1 MTRRRSRLGMWLWE
15 LRYKIGPNLWAVPF
29 LMAAGTLVVF
39 GVTRQL
45 DRHWAA
51 NLSNAPR
58 FLPEWIIARTAA
70 DADVVLSAMLSALA
84 TSLSLVFSI
93 SVLTFSLAAAQ
104 LGPRLIRRFMLDPV
118 TQVTLGAFLSA
129 IVMCALTLGS
139 VSTSRARHTVPAVSY
154 AVAFVMGLATFFLLI
169 VYVHRVATTIQAPRV
184 VSTVVRDLDSTVQA
198 AAVYLPDVVRSTDA
212 GRVAALQ
219 AQALAEG
226 EVVVAERSGY
236 FQAFDHLRI
245 IDVTEALDAVVVLDH
260 RVGQFVV
267 SGQPLARVVPA
278 GAADSVR
285 RALHEAAE
293 IGDSRTIEQ
302 DIEFALNQ
310 VVEIALRALS
320 PAVNDTFTGRT
331 CVDWL
336 GDALSRIG
344 ARPDPTGGL
353 CGDDGTVRL
362 VEPPLRFERLLRN
375 CFDAVRQSAATNPAI
390 TLRMFDSLVL
400 LVRTV
405 DSSNVDAVQRYAEVL
420 RESATA
426 SVMAGQDAADVA
438 DRYERVQTAVA
449 GRRLPD

>member
-1 MTRRRSRLGMWLWE
+1 MWLWE

-29 LMAAGTLVVF
+29 MMAVGTLALF
-39 GVTRQL
+39 AVTRQL
-45 DRHWAA
+45 DRHFAA
-51 NLSNAPR
+51 TRATVPG
-58 FLPEWIIARTAA
+58 FLPEWLIARTAA
-70 DADVVLSAMLSALA
+70 DADVVLSAMLAALA

-139 VSTSRARHTVPAVSY
+139 VSTSPARSALPSVSY

-184 VSTVVRDLDSTVQA
+184 VSTVVRDLSRTMELA
-198 AAVYLPDVVRSTDA
+198 ADYLPDVMRSTDA
-212 GRVAALQ
+212 TAVHELQRRAVAD
-219 AQALAEG
+219 G
-226 EVVVAERSGY
+226 SVVLAERSGY
-236 FQAFDHLRI
+236 FQALDHPRVL
-245 IDVTEALDAVVVLDH
+245 DVAEAQGAVVVLDQ
-260 RVGQFVV
+260 RIGQFVV
-267 SGQPLARVVPA
+267 AGQPLAHVLPAEKSEAVHRV
-278 GAADSVR
+278 
-285 RALHEAAE
+285 LHDAAE
-293 IGDSRTIEQ
+293 IGDQRTIEQ

-336 GDALSRIG
+336 GDTLRQIG
-344 ARPDPTGGL
+344 ERPDPTGGL
-353 CGDDGTVRL
+353 CDDAGTVRL
-362 VEPPLRFERLLRN
+362 VEPPLRFARLLRN
-375 CFDAVRQSAATNPAI
+375 GFDAIRQSAASNPSI

-405 DSSNVDAVQRYAEVL
+405 DASNVEPVEAYAEVL

-426 SVMAGQDAADVA
+426 VALASQDAADVEE
-438 DRYERVQTAVA
+438 RYQRVLTAVA
-449 GRRLPD
+449 ERTD

>member
-1 MTRRRSRLGMWLWE
+1 
-15 LRYKIGPNLWAVPF
+15 V
-29 LMAAGTLVVF
+29 
-39 GVTRQL
+39 
-45 DRHWAA
+45 
-51 NLSNAPR
+51 
-58 FLPEWIIARTAA
+58 AA
-70 DADVVLSAMLSALA
+70 DADVVLSAMLAALA

-139 VSTSRARHTVPAVSY
+139 VSTSPARSALPSVSY

-184 VSTVVRDLDSTVQA
+184 VSTVVRDLSRTMELA
-198 AAVYLPDVVRSTDA
+198 ADYLPDVMRSTDA
-212 GRVAALQ
+212 TAVHELQRRAVAD
-219 AQALAEG
+219 G
-226 EVVVAERSGY
+226 SVVLAERSGY
-236 FQAFDHLRI
+236 FQALDHPRVL
-245 IDVTEALDAVVVLDH
+245 DVAEAQGAVVVLDQ
-260 RVGQFVV
+260 RIGQFVV
-267 SGQPLARVVPA
+267 AGQPLAHVLPAEKSEAVHRV
-278 GAADSVR
+278 
-285 RALHEAAE
+285 LHDAAE
-293 IGDSRTIEQ
+293 IGDQRTIEQ

-336 GDALSRIG
+336 GDTLRQIG
-344 ARPDPTGGL
+344 ERPDPTGGL
-353 CGDDGTVRL
+353 CDDAGTVRL
-362 VEPPLRFERLLRN
+362 VEPPLRFARLLRN
-375 CFDAVRQSAATNPAI
+375 GFDAIRHSAASNPSI

-405 DSSNVDAVQRYAEVL
+405 DASNVEPVEAYAEVL

-426 SVMAGQDAADVA
+426 VALASQDAADVEE
-438 DRYERVQTAVA
+438 RYQRVLTAVA
-449 GRRLPD
+449 ERTD

>member
-1 MTRRRSRLGMWLWE
+1 MTRRRSRVGMWLWE

-29 LMAAGTLVVF
+29 MMAVGTLALF
-39 GVTRQL
+39 AVTRQL
-45 DRHWAA
+45 DRHFAA
-51 NLSNAPR
+51 TRATVPG
-58 FLPEWIIARTAA
+58 FLPEWLIARTAA
-70 DADVVLSAMLSALA
+70 DADVVLSAMLAALA

-139 VSTSRARHTVPAVSY
+139 VSTSPARSALPSVSY

-184 VSTVVRDLDSTVQA
+184 VSTVVRDLSRTMELA
-198 AAVYLPDVVRSTDA
+198 ADYLPDVMRSTDA
-212 GRVAALQ
+212 TAVHELQRRAVAD
-219 AQALAEG
+219 G
-226 EVVVAERSGY
+226 SVVLAERSGY
-236 FQAFDHLRI
+236 FQALDHPRVL
-245 IDVTEALDAVVVLDH
+245 DVAEAQGAVVVLDQ
-260 RVGQFVV
+260 RIGQFVV
-267 SGQPLARVVPA
+267 AGQPLAHVLPAEKSEAVHRV
-278 GAADSVR
+278 
-285 RALHEAAE
+285 LHDAAE
-293 IGDSRTIEQ
+293 IGDQRTIEQ

-336 GDALSRIG
+336 GDTLRQIG
-344 ARPDPTGGL
+344 ERPDPTGGL
-353 CGDDGTVRL
+353 CDDAGTVRL
-362 VEPPLRFERLLRN
+362 VEPPLRFARLLRN
-375 CFDAVRQSAATNPAI
+375 GFDAIRQSAASNPSI

-405 DSSNVDAVQRYAEVL
+405 DASNVEPVEAYAEVL

-426 SVMAGQDAADVA
+426 VALASQDAADVEE
-438 DRYERVQTAVA
+438 RYQRVLTAVA
-449 GRRLPD
+449 ERTD

>member
-1 MTRRRSRLGMWLWE
+1 MTRRRSRVGMWLWE
-15 LRYKIGPNLWAVPF
+15 LRYKIGPNLWAIPF
-29 LMAAGTLVVF
+29 MMAVGTLALF
-39 GVTRQL
+39 AVTRQL
-45 DRHWAA
+45 DRHFAA
-51 NLSNAPR
+51 TRATVPG
-58 FLPEWIIARTAA
+58 FLPEWLIARTAA
-70 DADVVLSAMLSALA
+70 DADVVLSAMLAALA

-139 VSTSRARHTVPAVSY
+139 VSTSPARSALPSVSY

-184 VSTVVRDLDSTVQA
+184 VSTVVRDLSRTMELA
-198 AAVYLPDVVRSTDA
+198 ADYLPDVMRSTDA
-212 GRVAALQ
+212 TAVHELQRRAVAD
-219 AQALAEG
+219 G
-226 EVVVAERSGY
+226 SVVLAERSGY
-236 FQAFDHLRI
+236 FQALDHPRVL
-245 IDVTEALDAVVVLDH
+245 DVAEAQGAVVVLDQ
-260 RVGQFVV
+260 RIGQFVV
-267 SGQPLARVVPA
+267 AGQPLAHVLPAEKSEAVHRV
-278 GAADSVR
+278 
-285 RALHEAAE
+285 LHDAAE
-293 IGDSRTIEQ
+293 IGDQRTIEQ

-336 GDALSRIG
+336 GDTLRQIG
-344 ARPDPTGGL
+344 ERPDPTGGL
-353 CGDDGTVRL
+353 CDDAGTVRL
-362 VEPPLRFERLLRN
+362 VEPPLRFARLLRN
-375 CFDAVRQSAATNPAI
+375 GFDAIRQSAASNPSI

-405 DSSNVDAVQRYAEVL
+405 DASNVEPVEAYAEVL

-426 SVMAGQDAADVA
+426 VALASQDAADVEE
-438 DRYERVQTAVA
+438 RYQRVLTAVA
-449 GRRLPD
+449 ERTD

>member
-1 MTRRRSRLGMWLWE
+1 MTRRRSRVGMWLWE
-15 LRYKIGPNLWAVPF
+15 LRYRIGPNLWAIPF
-29 LMAAGTLVVF
+29 MMAVGTLALF
-39 GVTRQL
+39 AVTRQL
-45 DRHWAA
+45 DRHFAA
-51 NLSNAPR
+51 TRATVPG
-58 FLPEWIIARTAA
+58 FLPEWLIARTAA
-70 DADVVLSAMLSALA
+70 DADVVLSAMLAALA

-139 VSTSRARHTVPAVSY
+139 VSTSPARSALPSVSY

-184 VSTVVRDLDSTVQA
+184 VSTVVRDLSRTMELA
-198 AAVYLPDVVRSTDA
+198 ADYLPDVMRSTDA
-212 GRVAALQ
+212 TAVHELQRRAVAD
-219 AQALAEG
+219 G
-226 EVVVAERSGY
+226 SVVLAERSGY
-236 FQAFDHLRI
+236 FQALDHPRVL
-245 IDVTEALDAVVVLDH
+245 DVAEAQGAVVVLDQ
-260 RVGQFVV
+260 RIGQFVV
-267 SGQPLARVVPA
+267 AGQPLAHVLPAEKSEAVHRV
-278 GAADSVR
+278 
-285 RALHEAAE
+285 LHDAAE
-293 IGDSRTIEQ
+293 IGDQRTIEQ

-336 GDALSRIG
+336 GDTLRQIG
-344 ARPDPTGGL
+344 ERPDPTGGL
-353 CGDDGTVRL
+353 CDDAGTVRL
-362 VEPPLRFERLLRN
+362 VEPPLRFARLLRN
-375 CFDAVRQSAATNPAI
+375 GFDAIRQSAASNPSI

-405 DSSNVDAVQRYAEVL
+405 DASNVEPVEAYAEVL

-426 SVMAGQDAADVA
+426 VALASQDAADVEE
-438 DRYERVQTAVA
+438 RYQRVLTAVA
-449 GRRLPD
+449 ERTD